1 MMHAP
6 RILVIKLGALG
17 DFIQA
22 LGPMAA
28 IRRHHRD
35 AHITLLT
42 TPPFANMAQE
52 SGYFDAIDARPRIRR
67 TDLRGWMALRRW
79 LKAGRF
85 TRVYDLQNSERTSLY
100 LRLFGLHPPEWV
112 GAARWASHRNASP
125 ERTRGHAFDGH
136 VATLALAGISDI
148 AVDDLSWMRADLAA
162 FDLPG
167 AYALLVPGCSP
178 EHPEKRW
185 PSPHFAAVATD
196 LIKRG
201 VQPVLIGTQADRDET
216 SFIAKNIPEA
226 LDLTGKTSLAQ
237 IAGLARGAALAIG
250 NDTGPMH
257 LIAATGCPVLA
268 LFSGRSDPVRAK
280 PKGQRVMLLRRDDL
294 GDLSPEEV
302 IGTYEEVFSG
312 Q

>member
-1 MMHAP
+1 MTGAP

-28 IRRHHRD
+28 IRQHHPD

-42 TPPFANMAQE
+42 TPPFADMARE
-52 SGYFDAIDARPRIRR
+52 TGYFNAVESRPRLRR
-67 TDLRGWMALRRW
+67 TDVRGWMALRRW

-85 TRVYDLQNSERTSLY
+85 TRVYDLQNSERTAIY
-100 LRLFGLHPPEWV
+100 LRLFGFHPPEWV
-112 GAARWASHRNASP
+112 GAARGASHRNASP
-125 ERTRGHAFDGH
+125 ERTKGHAFDGH
-136 VATLALAGISDI
+136 VATLALAGIHDI
-148 AVDDLSWMRADLAA
+148 AIDTLSWMKADISGFGLSS
-162 FDLPG
+162 P
-167 AYALLVPGCSP
+167 YALLVPGCSP

-185 PSPHFAAVATD
+185 PPEHFSTVAKD
-196 LIKRG
+196 LLQRG
-201 VQPVLIGTQADRDET
+201 LRPVLIGTQADREAT
-216 SFIAKNIPEA
+216 SFIAKNTPEA

-280 PKGQRVMLLRRDDL
+280 PKGERVILLRRNDL
-294 GDLSPEEV
+294 ADLPPKDV
-302 IGTYEEVFSG
+302 IEAYNASLSG
-312 Q
+312 R